1 MNDIRKYNEMDF
13 SIERKYLQNK
23 QQMKNLYPEY
33 TGNSSKLRKASQ
45 KKGKYLK
52 RHFTNEDVQMAN
64 KHKTAH
70 SISSQ
75 EIKINTQ

>member
-1 MNDIRKYNEMDF
+1 MNNIRKYNKMDF

-45 KKGKYLK
+45 K
-52 RHFTNEDVQMAN
+52 RQ
-64 KHKTAH
+64 
-70 SISSQ
+70 SI
-75 EIKINTQ
+75 